1 MEDVSAVVDVEPKSD
16 PERWRGGRPQ
26 VVPQRMMPPPPATPM
41 PHIIGQAYHHFDYP
55 CIQDEVDNRRD
66 MVYILSLWRNDAPI
80 EYNKRRCLRS
90 NSSGYVHDIIKFHDG
105 ISDASVKKFVQHLSY
120 LNTVTCITGRDGKVW
135 EEQPIWVEIM
145 SGGGSVPS
153 GIEMRS
159 ACESSRRTVIPVVSG
174 ICASAATFPWTA
186 NQKHRLM
193 QNGSILLIHQMSEQ
207 SVGGSEKVEDIK
219 RDLARMQ
226 IWQRQIEQYYYG
238 LWRPK
243 HYRLPKQGPSAVRD
257 DNGEASPNAM
267 KPGDDLPDPNEDDNE
282 NNVIEAEAYVKVIK
296 DLMNGHDQYLS
307 PSMALRDGLAT
318 GLFTTYEAEET
329 GKGCAVPPGGEKRAA
344 PPESKEDSNNDP
356 LTYV

>member
-1 MEDVSAVVDVEPKSD
+1 MEDLSAVEDRETPD
-16 PERWRGGRPQ
+16 RERWRGGTPGA
-26 VVPQRMMPPPPATPM
+26 VPQLRMPSPPETPM

-66 MVYILSLWRNDAPI
+66 MVYILSLWREDTPPKIRPKNT
-80 EYNKRRCLRS
+80 RCLRDKTK
-90 NSSGYVHDIIKFHDG
+90 GWAHDIIKFHDG

-120 LNTVTCITGRDGKVW
+120 LNTVTCITRIDGAVW
-135 EEQPIWVEIM
+135 EKQPIWLEIM

-207 SVGGSEKVEDIK
+207 SFGGSEKVEDIK
-219 RDLARMQ
+219 RNLARME

-238 LWRPK
+238 LERPPTYK
-243 HYRLPKQGPSAVRD
+243 LPKQGPSAVRD
-257 DNGEASPNAM
+257 DNGTASPNARA
-267 KPGDDLPDPNEDDNE
+267 PGDDLPNPNEDDPPDDVIDANE
-282 NNVIEAEAYVKVIK
+282 YIK
-296 DLMNGHDQYLS
+296 EIKRLMDGHDQYLS
-307 PSMALRDGLAT
+307 PSMAMRDGLAT

-329 GKGCAVPPGGEKRAA
+329 GKGCAVPP
-344 PPESKEDSNNDP
+344 PEFEDDSNDDED
-356 LTYV
+356 V

>member
-1 MEDVSAVVDVEPKSD
+1 
-16 PERWRGGRPQ
+16 
-26 VVPQRMMPPPPATPM
+26 M

-66 MVYILSLWRNDAPI
+66 MVYILSLWREDAPV
-80 EYNKRRCLRS
+80 EYNKRRCLRN
-90 NSSGYVHDIIKFHDG
+90 NSSGWVHDIIKFHDG

-120 LNTVTCITGRDGKVW
+120 LDTVECLW
-135 EEQPIWVEIM
+135 NEQPIWLEIM

-207 SVGGSEKVEDIK
+207 SCGGSEKVEDIK

-238 LWRPK
+238 LERPPTYK
-243 HYRLPKQGPSAVRD
+243 LPKQGPSAVRD
-257 DNGEASPNAM
+257 DEGS
-267 KPGDDLPDPNEDDNE
+267 KGDDNNPKAREPGKNLPNPNEDIPPKD
-282 NNVIEAEAYVKVIK
+282 VISADEYVQEIK
-296 DLMNGHDQYLS
+296 RLMDGHDQYLS
-307 PSMALRDGLAT
+307 PSMAMRDGLAT

-329 GKGCAVPPGGEKRAA
+329 GEGCAA
-344 PPESKEDSNNDP
+344 PPELKDDSSDDDA
-356 LTYV
+356 TEEV

>member
-1 MEDVSAVVDVEPKSD
+1 MEDVSAVVDVEPKSN
-16 PERWRGGRPQ
+16 PERWRGGMPQ
-26 VVPQRMMPPPPATPM
+26 VVPQRVMPEPPKTPM

-66 MVYILSLWRNDAPI
+66 MVYILSLWRKDAPV
-80 EYNKRRCLRS
+80 EKYRRRVLR
-90 NSSGYVHDIIKFHDG
+90 NQSSGWVHDIIKFHDG

-120 LNTVTCITGRDGKVW
+120 LDTVECLWD
-135 EEQPIWVEIM
+135 EQPIWLEIM

-207 SVGGSEKVEDIK
+207 SCGGSEKVEDIK
-219 RDLARMQ
+219 RDLARIQ

-238 LWRPK
+238 LERPEE
-243 HYRLPKQGPSAVRD
+243 YQLPLEGPSAVRD
-257 DNGEASPNAM
+257 DNGEASPNARE
-267 KPGDDLPDPNEDDNE
+267 PGDDLPKLNEDILPKR
-282 NNVIEAEAYVKVIK
+282 VISADEYVKEIRR
-296 DLMNGHDQYLS
+296 LMDGHDQYLS
-307 PSMALRDGLAT
+307 PSMAMRDGLAT
-318 GLFTTYEAEET
+318 GLFTTYAAEET
-329 GKGCAVPPGGEKRAA
+329 KGGCAVRPPNV
-344 PPESKEDSNNDP
+344 PPP
-356 LTYV
+356 